1 MNIDFTNKTIVVTGG
16 TRGIGGAIV
25 KLFKSYNAEIIA
37 TGTNIDDLNKKQNK
51 SRGGKINYVPLD
63 YTSKKSVES
72 FTDYINGKKSIDVL
86 INNAGVNKIGSIE
99 EIEKEHWDFI
109 NNVNLRGPFLLT
121 KVISDKMKKQ
131 ERGRIINISSVF
143 GVVSKSKRAS
153 YSATKWG
160 LIGLTKAVALDLAP
174 FNILVNAVSPGFIDT
189 DLTRKILG
197 DKGMEKIKEEIPK
210 LRFGKVEEIAKVVLF
225 LASDHNTYITGQN
238 IIVDGGFTSV

>member
-1 MNIDFTNKTIVVTGG
+1 MKKKFSKRYG
-16 TRGIGGAIV
+16 
-25 KLFKSYNAEIIA
+25 KLFDLSKDKSVKQF
-37 TGTNIDDLNKKQNK
+37 LNK
-51 SRGGKINYVPLD
+51 
-63 YTSKKSVES
+63 VE
-72 FTDYINGKKSIDVL
+72 TIDKVDVL
-86 INNAGVNKIGSIE
+86 VNNAGVNKIGSIE

-131 ERGRIINISSVF
+131 GQGRIINISSVF

-189 DLTRKILG
+189 DLTRQILG
-197 DKGMEKIKEEIPK
+197 DKGMEKIKDEIPK